1 MCWSHL
7 KTKLQDHEGVL
18 VIHWRCSVEKV
29 FLKILHNSQGTLW
42 LTASGIG
49 DQSLLL
55 EDIFKSYEYSQNC

>member
-7 KTKLQDHEGVL
+7 KIKLQDHEGVL
-18 VIHWRCSVEKV
+18 VIHWRCSVKKV
-29 FLKILHNSQGTLW
+29 FLKILYNSQGSLW

>member
-1 MCWSHL
+1 M
-7 KTKLQDHEGVL
+7 
-18 VIHWRCSVEKV
+18 EKV
-29 FLKILHNSQGTLW
+29 FLKILHNSQGSLW

>member
-1 MCWSHL
+1 M
-7 KTKLQDHEGVL
+7 K
-18 VIHWRCSVEKV
+18 KV
-29 FLKILHNSQGTLW
+29 FLKILYNSQGSLW